1 MFKRLFGRRKE
12 GTEKYP
18 GTEPHDLRMPEVDE
32 LPNIEEVFAKARKA
46 AAGEGEQPPGQPGQ
60 HVIIVTPGRMLMFQP
75 CPPPGSM
82 PHGQVASI
90 QQMISPEVKRHIAA
104 IAYTELS
111 ALTSDISKTIPFW
124 GFLLGFAYIGH
135 VVWVF
140 EGHPSAMV
148 AGCRDADVLIVDSG
162 MVAHL
167 QKDWGATAS
176 GVMRRPE
183 IYMHDRATY
192 SLRKVA

>member
-46 AAGEGEQPPGQPGQ
+46 AAGEGEQPPRSPGQ
-60 HVIIVTPGRMLMFQP
+60 HVIVVTPGRMLMFQP

-90 QQMISPEVKRHIAA
+90 QQMISPRICIHRACGVGFRG
-104 IAYTELS
+104 TSFSDGGRLS
-111 ALTSDISKTIPFW
+111 
-124 GFLLGFAYIGH
+124 
-135 VVWVF
+135 
-140 EGHPSAMV
+140 
-148 AGCRDADVLIVDSG
+148 GCRCADS
-162 MVAHL
+162 
-167 QKDWGATAS
+167 
-176 GVMRRPE
+176 
-183 IYMHDRATY
+183 
-192 SLRKVA
+192 